1 MIDKM
6 EINLQT
12 NHASFSRYNHPGGN
26 PVTELKCWPNNSG
39 EGLEKRQSTY
49 LIGDWKNKL
58 LNTLAP
64 CQ

>member
-26 PVTELKCWPNNSG
+26 PVTELKCWPNYSG
-39 EGLEKRQSTY
+39 EGLEKRQSR
-49 LIGDWKNKL
+49 
-58 LNTLAP
+58 
-64 CQ
+64 